1 MAILQIILNNILAF
15 VVVISLIVFI
25 HEFGHFI
32 VARWCGVRIEQFSI
46 GFGKKLFSFID
57 KKNTEWKFCLLPL
70 GGYVKMYGDAN
81 SASVPDFESIKKMS
95 SSERKI
101 SFIAKNVYQRMAIV
115 FAGPLANIILAL
127 LIFTILFRVYGI
139 TKVAPIV
146 SEILPDSPAFIAGL
160 KVNDK
165 IIKVAGQGIDDFSEI
180 KRIITFHTE
189 KKIEVIALRNDK
201 ELVFELEPKVI
212 QSKDMFGEDIKTKII
227 GISASDIY
235 TQELNLWQ
243 SFISANIECYDV
255 ATGILKA
262 LGQIITGYI
271 PLKEMGGPIKIAKY
285 SSKSFEMGLRVVLWF
300 SALISLNLAVMN
312 LLPIPVLD
320 GGHLFYYIL
329 EAIFRRPIPAKIQM
343 IGYKIGLAIVL
354 SLMIFTICNDIFQI
368 SINFFN
374 KN

>member
-1 MAILQIILNNILAF
+1 MAILQIILNNLLAF
-15 VVVISLIVFI
+15 VAVISIIVFI

-32 VARWCGVRIEQFSI
+32 VARWCGVRVEQFSI
-46 GFGKKLFSFID
+46 GFGKKLFSFTD
-57 KKNTEWKFCLLPL
+57 SKKTIWKFCLLPL

-81 SASVPDFESIKKMS
+81 SASVPDYELIKKMS
-95 SSERKI
+95 SSDKKI

-115 FAGPLANIILAL
+115 FAGPLANILLAL
-127 LIFTILFRVYGI
+127 VIFTILFRVYGI
-139 TKVAPIV
+139 TKVSPTI
-146 SEILPDSPAFIAGL
+146 SEILPDGPAFGAGL
-160 KVNDK
+160 KINDK

-180 KRIITFHTE
+180 KRILAFHT
-189 KKIEVIALRNDK
+189 KNKIEVIVLRNEK
-201 ELVFELEPKVI
+201 ELIFELEPKEI

-235 TQELNLWQ
+235 TKKLNLWQ
-243 SFISANIECYDV
+243 SFVNANLECYDI

-262 LGQIITGYI
+262 LGQIITGHI

-320 GGHLFYYIL
+320 GGHLFYYVL
-329 EAIFRRPIPAKIQM
+329 EAIFGKPIPAKIQM
-343 IGYKIGLAIVL
+343 IGYKIGMAIVL
-354 SLMIFTICNDIFQI
+354 SLMIFTVCNDIFQV
-368 SINFFN
+368 SANFFN